1 MKIQETQSVQ
11 LPLLGTVDNLEIR
24 VNSFP
29 LFPSSIEVFWKVS
42 GPIVSK
48 EGVITLPQEIVS
60 VWGTDDTV
68 VKDYILEQLGLVED
82 TTPQVTIPPTPSS
95 EETPID
101 ETPIDETPIDETP
114 IDETPIDE
122 TPQ

>member
-42 GPIVSK
+42 GEEISK
-48 EGVITLPQEIVS
+48 EGTITLPQELVS
-60 VWGTDDTV
+60 TWGTDDTV
-68 VKDYILEQLGLVED
+68 VKNYVLEQLGLIED
-82 TTPQVTIPPTPSS
+82 TNPNPIVENPIVEEILPT
-95 EETPID
+95 ETPIVEEILPT
-101 ETPIDETPIDETP
+101 ETI
-114 IDETPIDE
+114 
-122 TPQ
+122 

>member
-42 GPIVSK
+42 GEAVSK
-48 EGVITLPQEIVS
+48 EGTITLPQELVS
-60 VWGTDDTV
+60 TWGTDDTI
-68 VKDYILEQLGLVED
+68 VKNYVLEQLGLVED
-82 TTPQVTIPPTPSS
+82 ISILPIVEEILPTETT
-95 EETPID
+95 
-101 ETPIDETPIDETP
+101 
-114 IDETPIDE
+114 
-122 TPQ
+122 

>member
-11 LPLLGTVDNLEIR
+11 LPLLGTVDTLEIR

-42 GPIVSK
+42 GETTSK
-48 EGVITLPQEIVS
+48 EGVITLPQDIID

-68 VKDYILEQLGLVED
+68 VENYVLQQLGLVKEVEP
-82 TTPQVTIPPTPSS
+82 TLTEEVVEEPIIETPEEEIVEPTPT
-95 EETPID
+95 EETPPT
-101 ETPIDETPIDETP
+101 E
-114 IDETPIDE
+114 
-122 TPQ
+122 

>member
-42 GPIVSK
+42 GEAITK
-48 EGVITLPQEIVS
+48 EGTITLPQELVS
-60 VWGTDDTV
+60 TWGTDDTV
-68 VKDYILEQLGLVED
+68 VKNYVLEQLGLVED
-82 TTPQVTIPPTPSS
+82 TTPDPVVEVPIVEEILPTETI
-95 EETPID
+95 
-101 ETPIDETPIDETP
+101 
-114 IDETPIDE
+114 
-122 TPQ
+122 

>member
-42 GPIVSK
+42 GEAITK
-48 EGVITLPQEIVS
+48 EGTITLPQELVS
-60 VWGTDDTV
+60 TWGTDDTV
-68 VKDYILEQLGLVED
+68 VKNYVLEQLGLVED
-82 TTPQVTIPPTPSS
+82 TTPDPVVEVPIV
-95 EETPID
+95 EETLPT
-101 ETPIDETPIDETP
+101 ETI
-114 IDETPIDE
+114 
-122 TPQ
+122 

>member
-42 GPIVSK
+42 GEAITK
-48 EGVITLPQEIVS
+48 EGTITLPQELVS
-60 VWGTDDTV
+60 TWGTDDTV
-68 VKDYILEQLGLVED
+68 VKNYVLEQLGLVED
-82 TTPQVTIPPTPSS
+82 TTPDPIIEEPVVDTTPDPVVEVPIV
-95 EETPID
+95 EETLPT
-101 ETPIDETPIDETP
+101 ETI
-114 IDETPIDE
+114 
-122 TPQ
+122 